1 MHGIMFKAL
10 KDHIVTHDGPGA
22 WEQAR
27 ADAGLDDQVYLAVD
41 SYPDEDLSALVDAYA
56 TSSGTSTEKV
66 LEAYGNSAAGPLI
79 ETYGNSIV
87 HDTESALQVVGNV
100 EQLIHDVLRSRND
113 AMMPP
118 ELSCSRDGETV
129 RIDYRSHRQLCAV
142 AKGLVT
148 GVGEYLDDPLQVEE
162 RTCMHEGDD
171 TCELV
176 VERAG

>member
-22 WEQAR
+22 WERAR

-41 SYPDEDLSALVDAYA
+41 SYPDDDLAALVDAYA
-56 TSSGTSTEKV
+56 SATDRDPDEVLTAYGTS
-66 LEAYGNSAAGPLI
+66 AAAPLI

-87 HDTESALQVVGNV
+87 HDTDSALEVVANV
-100 EQLIHDVLRSRND
+100 EGLIHDVLRSRSD

-129 RIDYRSHRQLCAV
+129 HVDYRSHRELCAV

-148 GVGEYLDDPLQVEE
+148 GVGEYLNDPLTVEE
-162 RTCMHEGDD
+162 LACMHEGDD
-171 TCELV
+171 QCELV
-176 VERAG
+176 VKRAG